1 MSADTSFVEGFKGKR
16 RPGPCLQ
23 IWAEDGFQDYTPDQW
38 RAAADRAGAALRA
51 KGVVPGEP
59 VGCLLTNIFPVCA
72 GAIGVWLA
80 GGAVVSLPTP
90 ARGMAIEVY
99 LAQLQD
105 ICDAMELR
113 LLLAEENYAGLLRE
127 HGPEEVEVVS
137 FESLD
142 AAGPAPDEPPG
153 PDDLAFVQY
162 SSGSTSNPRGCM
174 LTAGAIGAQLEM
186 LAEAIDLDPER
197 DWGVTWLPLSH
208 DMGFFGT
215 IMLDYAKGLGGR
227 IGTPERFLRSP
238 RTWFEDCAETQATM
252 TVAPNFALELAARAA
267 KMKPPDRFPMR
278 NCILGGERIE
288 TSTLQKAL
296 DALGPSGLDSS
307 SLAPAYGL
315 AEAVLAVT
323 LTPAGKAPRLLSV
336 DAEALADGRVEPLD
350 DHDGSPGAQTFV
362 SCGPPLSGVELRT
375 DGEGQ
380 QGEIFI
386 STPSLAS
393 GYAGDPQTTAERFVD
408 GELHTRDLGFIHE
421 GELYVQGRLDDVLV
435 VGGRNISALDV
446 EARVAGT
453 APVRPGCAA
462 LVDVPRDGKVDLVL
476 LAEAKDDAP
485 EPERTAAAIRDA
497 AMSVAGVRVDECVI
511 LPKGTLPKTPSGKV
525 QRFRCRDLLASESL
539 PAEAQSGL

>member
-1 MSADTSFVEGFKGKR
+1 
-16 RPGPCLQ
+16 
-23 IWAEDGFQDYTPDQW
+23 
-38 RAAADRAGAALRA
+38 
-51 KGVVPGEP
+51 VVPGEP

-99 LAQLQD
+99 LAQLQG

-127 HGPEEVEVVS
+127 HGPDGVEVVS

-197 DWGVTWLPLSH
+197 DWGVTWLPFSH

-215 IMLDYAKGLGGR
+215 MMLDYAMGLGGR

-267 KMKPPDRFPMR
+267 QVKAPEPFPMR

-288 TSTLQKAL
+288 TSTLDRAL
-296 DALGPSGLDSS
+296 EALGPSGLDGS

-336 DAEALADGRVEPLD
+336 DADALADGRVEPLD
-350 DHDGSPGAQTFV
+350 HDDGSPGAQTFV
-362 SCGPPLSGVELRT
+362 SCGPPLAGVELRT

-380 QGEIFI
+380 QGEILI

-393 GYAGDPQTTAERFVD
+393 GYAGDPQTTAEHFVD
-408 GELHTRDLGFIHE
+408 GELHTRDLGFVHD
-421 GELYVQGRLDDVLV
+421 GELYVQGRLDDLLV

-462 LVDVPRDGKVDLVL
+462 LVDVPRDGKVELVL

-497 AMSVAGVRVDECVI
+497 AISVAGVRVDECVI

-525 QRFRCRDLLASESL
+525 QRYRCRDLLASESL
-539 PAEAQSGL
+539 PAEAQAGL